1 MALTELQVCK
11 QLPTCSTN
19 PSYYKNAHWVQM
31 RVEKKLRVLSGVFL
45 FFVFSDHSFNW
56 LVTLGRVSLSP
67 PLYTE
72 DPKPRVLSSGQQV

>member
-1 MALTELQVCK
+1 MCLTELQVCK

-19 PSYYKNAHWVQM
+19 PSYKNAHWVQM
-31 RVEKKLRVLSGVFL
+31 QVEKKLKVGGGL

-56 LVTLGRVSLSP
+56 LVTLGHVSLSP